1 MLISTWLVL
10 CSKRHLSYLNRD
22 SAEFF
27 HPRDLNRFLTA
38 LPHELVCEV
47 LTWFFCHVDVDS
59 TDAVGRHYKSEDTG
73 GRSTPFLFTV
83 NLDISSYCNDGGSDE
98 ANIKMVQGTLVN
110 SFFAS
115 KQIQAG
121 EEILCDYSSK
131 FKVSLKN

>member
-1 MLISTWLVL
+1 MLISTWPVL
-10 CSKRHLSYLNRD
+10 CSKRHLFYLNRD

-47 LTWFFCHVDVDS
+47 LTWFFCHVDPTV
-59 TDAVGRHYKSEDTG
+59 AVGRQYKSTDTG
-73 GRSTPFLFTV
+73 GRSTSFLFTV
-83 NLDISSYCNDGGSDE
+83 NLDISSYCNDGGSDQT
-98 ANIKMVQGTLVN
+98 NIKMVQGTPVN
-110 SFFAS
+110 SFYAS
-115 KQIQAG
+115 KEIKAG